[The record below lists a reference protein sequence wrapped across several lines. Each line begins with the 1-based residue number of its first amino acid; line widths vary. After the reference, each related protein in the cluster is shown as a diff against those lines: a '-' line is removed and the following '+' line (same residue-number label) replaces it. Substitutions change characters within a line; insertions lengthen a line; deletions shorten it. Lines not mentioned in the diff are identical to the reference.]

1 MYIYKLPEVQY
12 RGMDAARPG
21 CEAFYSLNLVL
32 LNLVLNLVLEY
43 SNLVVT
49 VLIRTVMTQKILS
62 LSHTKS
68 HTKYS
73 KHDKSQQLAN
83 FIGLRHYDKQNN
95 AALAVLDR
103 STPNRR

>member
-1 MYIYKLPEVQY
+1 VEQVANQQAYPYNLFPEADQL
-12 RGMDAARPG
+12 
-21 CEAFYSLNLVL
+21 SLT
-32 LNLVLNLVLEY
+32 Y
-43 SNLVVT
+43 SNRYSPKGPKPLLIPVKLGELVV
-49 VLIRTVMTQKILS
+49 IQ
-62 LSHTKS
+62 SHIH

>member
-49 VLIRTVMTQKILS
+49 VLIRTVMTQS
-62 LSHTKS
+62 LRIQSHIH

>member
-1 MYIYKLPEVQY
+1 M
-12 RGMDAARPG
+12 
-21 CEAFYSLNLVL
+21 L

-49 VLIRTVMTQKILS
+49 VLIRTVMTQS
-62 LSHTKS
+62 LSKS

-83 FIGLRHYDKQNN
+83 FIELRHYDKQNN

-103 STPNRR
+103 SMPNRR